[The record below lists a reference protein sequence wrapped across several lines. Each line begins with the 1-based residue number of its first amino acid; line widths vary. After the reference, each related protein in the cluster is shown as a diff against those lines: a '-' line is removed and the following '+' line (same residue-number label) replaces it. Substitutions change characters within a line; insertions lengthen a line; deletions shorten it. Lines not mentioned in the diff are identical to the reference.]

1 MPLITTLKEFV
12 STQTDLLLLVL
23 VFICVLLLIFS
34 IASLFTRSDSIED
47 RLRGRN
53 THNTTAGSRGIFGR
67 GKNDE
72 EELNLQ
78 LLLEQKGG
86 LHLALS
92 EAGFT
97 AGYAP
102 ILYAISQIGCASIL
116 ALATYFGMTMFLPK
130 ITIEIVL
137 ALSAGNALIGFMIP
151 NVFLSRRKA
160 ARMLE
165 VEHSFPDALD
175 MLLVSME
182 AGASLDGALERVGR
196 EIARAHPLLSM
207 HLLSI
212 GHELRAGTSREAA
225 FRRFGKRIPTDD
237 VRSFVAL
244 FVQTDRLGTSVA
256 TALRVHAD
264 EMRTKRVLRAEE
276 KAHQLPV
283 KLAVPLVL
291 FILPALILVIMT
303 PAIIR
308 IHQNFLF

>member
-1 MPLITTLKEFV
+1 MPLITTLKEFL
-12 STQTDLLLLVL
+12 STQADLLLLVL

-34 IASLFTRSDSIED
+34 IASFFIRSDPIED
-47 RLRGRN
+47 RLREN
-53 THNTTAGSRGIFGR
+53 TTHNTTADSQGIFGR
-67 GKNDE
+67 SKNDDV
-72 EELNLQ
+72 ELNQQ

-97 AGYAP
+97 ASYAP
-102 ILYAISQIGCASIL
+102 ILYVISQIGCASVL

-137 ALSAGNALIGFMIP
+137 ALSAGNAFIGFMIP

-207 HLLSI
+207 HLYPSVMNS
-212 GHELRAGTSREAA
+212 GPEPVA
-225 FRRFGKRIPTDD
+225 KRLLDGLEKGYP
-237 VRSFVAL
+237 
-244 FVQTDRLGTSVA
+244 
-256 TALRVHAD
+256 
-264 EMRTKRVLRAEE
+264 RTTCGPL
-276 KAHQLPV
+276 LPYSS
-283 KLAVPLVL
+283 KL
-291 FILPALILVIMT
+291 T
-303 PAIIR
+303 G
-308 IHQNFLF
+308 